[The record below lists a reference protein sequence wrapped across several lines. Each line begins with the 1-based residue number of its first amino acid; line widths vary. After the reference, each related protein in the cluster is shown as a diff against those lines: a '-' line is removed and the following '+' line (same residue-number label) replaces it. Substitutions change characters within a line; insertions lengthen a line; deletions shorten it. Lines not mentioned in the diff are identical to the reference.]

1 MASNS
6 FGRSK
11 NANNIINKY
20 PTKPNKPT
28 GIPKNNEMGPD
39 ATASQFTLEEILQ
52 IESNNSLYEVTIDNI
67 DDEKQPITKKIN
79 PISNATRVV
88 IKIVAEKKL
97 MVILIP

>member
-52 IESNNSLYEVTIDNI
+52 IEFKGLLKYRYKRYNA
-67 DDEKQPITKKIN
+67 KITPKPDK
-79 PISNATRVV
+79 T
-88 IKIVAEKKL
+88 
-97 MVILIP
+97 LIML